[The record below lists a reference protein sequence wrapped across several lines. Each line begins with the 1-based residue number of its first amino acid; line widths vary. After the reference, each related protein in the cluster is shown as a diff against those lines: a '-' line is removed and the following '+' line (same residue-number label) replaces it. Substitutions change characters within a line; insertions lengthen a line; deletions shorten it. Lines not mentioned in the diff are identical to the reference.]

1 MVLESFQA
9 STCRL
14 CQSMMAT
21 RYRKALRHGDVGD
34 VRGPDLVDP
43 INLHSLQQIGKDPVS
58 RRWFAGVGTPVD
70 GFQTHQPHQPSNPF
84 SAHQIALLQ
93 QPGLHL
99 PGAVEGGLQIL
110 TVHQG
115 HQLQVF
121 CPGRYRPVVHRGPA
135 DVQQDTLTHQRQ
147 LLVVSVYHG
156 SPYAAT
162 HRPDLSDKKSR
173 STFSWPMCRQRWLI

>member
-21 RYRKALRHGDVGD
+21 RYRKPFAMGIVGD

-84 SAHQIALLQ
+84 SAH
-93 QPGLHL
+93 
-99 PGAVEGGLQIL
+99 
-110 TVHQG
+110 
-115 HQLQVF
+115 
-121 CPGRYRPVVHRGPA
+121 
-135 DVQQDTLTHQRQ
+135 
-147 LLVVSVYHG
+147 
-156 SPYAAT
+156 
-162 HRPDLSDKKSR
+162 
-173 STFSWPMCRQRWLI
+173 